1 MANTPSARKRAL
13 QSESNRRRNRAY
25 RSRMHTAVK
34 QLRHA
39 IEQRD
44 GVKAR
49 LLLPETIRVV
59 DVTAAKGAI
68 HQNAASRTKSRLAR
82 AVESLSE

>member
-1 MANTPSARKRAL
+1 MANSPSARKRAL
-13 QSESNRRRNRAY
+13 QSESNRQRNRAY

-39 IEQRD
+39 IEQHD
-44 GVKAR
+44 SVKAR

-59 DVTAAKGAI
+59 DATAAKGAI
-68 HQNAASRTKSRLAR
+68 HHNTASRTKSRLAR
-82 AVESLSE
+82 AVEALGE